1 MTGFRNCLAAG
12 AALLTLAV
20 SGGAVERTFEVPGY
34 ATVRVVAEGGAA
46 EIEVTTGAGGETFA
60 AVKGDGVCTSRCE
73 LVEFVPTGAYFGYG
87 WYVAEPGDFTVC
99 ANGHHNSVR
108 YAGFDLAGGRSL
120 VIASSFTPMS
130 LYHRAARKVA
140 GYECHGPSTFAFY
153 PGRDG
158 AFACAIRARAFF
170 DALGGGAPGVAAKSD
185 KFCVDTWNGSLA
197 EHGELIRRAADEYGL
212 KDDLFLLVHCW
223 QRYGFDRH
231 LPEVWP
237 PHPAFGTA
245 ADAKATLE
253 IAKARG
259 WLYGPHLNVIDVYSN
274 SNWFAW
280 NKVCHDANGRPIKA
294 WINPYSL
301 EQSFRLLHGLA
312 TDSIRYQFGQME
324 SDGFRP
330 STAFVDV
337 TGGAQQLTDI
347 TWDADGRVHPMAENV
362 AANARMFDTLRE
374 SVARTYGNAAFV
386 SSEAPSDYLA
396 GHLDGGDCQWMCLG
410 HSIDRVYC
418 WTGVGGTGL
427 ITKVPWF
434 PLVHHDRL
442 ILHGVGYS
450 ARFEGG
456 RGELCHGIDSDD
468 YISCEM
474 MLGNEPMADCYNR
487 DARDAEARIF
497 RPLDMDRCLRQVVRK
512 YWLEQPV
519 SRELAMAWVKS
530 AGFVDGNPEHVS
542 VEWSTGL
549 TVKVNRGDRD
559 WTVDG
564 HVLPQYGYRAWNPK
578 TGTESKIYRHVCG
591 RVVEESAYR
600 DGTKTVRYAS
610 ARGLPV
616 PNFTPV
622 EPRTD
627 AVRTGARVKV
637 TTDWAALAGERAPS
651 GDWQVT
657 YWLADPKFK
666 ESNPKSL
673 MRRVATV
680 VSPLAGRTEAAFDFP
695 DDVRGRVSL
704 LVSVSPVGA
713 DIEEPS
719 VRLHLLGTA
728 AFYRRFTQGFFG
740 KDGAYETYDCPD
752 RGLWDRL
759 PAPKAPVDFG
769 WTKTIDGV
777 RVVSEPGKVRETKYL
792 PGRKAPMAH
801 EVSGMDVYEYAGEDY
816 ARLFAYG
823 NWRVSLLKSGP
834 IFRKATYQERHL
846 ETDETFVLL
855 EGEATMVLGDERRR
869 VALERGKVYN
879 VRKGVWHQIETSA
892 DGKLLV
898 VENDDTSRA
907 NSEYRPL

>member
-1 MTGFRNCLAAG
+1 M
-12 AALLTLAV
+12 LTLVV

-46 EIEVTTGAGGETFA
+46 EIKVTTGTDGEIFA
-60 AVKGDGVCTSRCE
+60 AVRGEGVCTSRCE

-99 ANGHHNSVR
+99 VDGHHNAVR

-120 VIASSFTPMS
+120 VFASSFTPMS
-130 LYHRAARKVA
+130 LYHRTARKVV

-185 KFCVDTWNGSLA
+185 KFCVDTWNGALA

-212 KDDLFLLVHCW
+212 RDDLFLLVHCW

-245 ADAKATLE
+245 EDAKATLE
-253 IAKARG
+253 IAKTRG
-259 WLYGPHLNVIDVYSN
+259 WLYGPHLNVIDIYSN

-280 NKVCHDANGRPIKA
+280 NKVCHDAKGQPIKA

-312 TDSIRYQFGQME
+312 SDSIRYQFGQME
-324 SDGFRP
+324 AAGFAP

-337 TGGAQQLTDI
+337 TGGAQRLTDT
-347 TWDADGRVHPMAENV
+347 TWDADGRVHPMADNV

-418 WTGVGGTGL
+418 WTCVGGKGL

-519 SRELAMAWVKS
+519 SKELAMARVKS
-530 AGFVDGNPEHVS
+530 AGFVDGNPEHVF

-549 TVKVNRGDRD
+549 TVKVNRGERD

-578 TGTESKIYRHVCG
+578 TGTESKIYRHACG
-591 RVVEESAYR
+591 RVVEESAYC
-600 DGTKTVRYAS
+600 DGAKTVRYAS

-622 EPRTD
+622 EPRTV
-627 AVRTGARVKV
+627 AVREGARVKV
-637 TTDWAALAGERAPS
+637 TTDWRALAGERAPS
-651 GDWQVT
+651 GPSSPTGLPTPSSRNRTRGRSCAAWPRSFRRSRGGPRRRSTSRTTSGDASRCSSLCRQSGPTSRSRPSVCICSGLRRST
-657 YWLADPKFK
+657 AGSRRVSSERTARTSPTTVPTGRSGTGCLRRRLPSISDGRRRSTACASS
-666 ESNPKSL
+666 SNRARSGKRSTCRDGRRRRR
-673 MRRVATV
+673 MRRRAWTFTSMRVKITHA
-680 VSPLAGRTEAAFDFP
+680 SSRTGTGGCRFS
-695 DDVRGRVSL
+695 R
-704 LVSVSPVGA
+704 A
-713 DIEEPS
+713 DRS
-719 VRLHLLGTA
+719 
-728 AFYRRFTQGFFG
+728 
-740 KDGAYETYDCPD
+740 
-752 RGLWDRL
+752 
-759 PAPKAPVDFG
+759 
-769 WTKTIDGV
+769 
-777 RVVSEPGKVRETKYL
+777 
-792 PGRKAPMAH
+792 
-801 EVSGMDVYEYAGEDY
+801 SG
-816 ARLFAYG
+816 
-823 NWRVSLLKSGP
+823 
-834 IFRKATYQERHL
+834 
-846 ETDETFVLL
+846 
-855 EGEATMVLGDERRR
+855 RRR
-869 VALERGKVYN
+869 IRSG
-879 VRKGVWHQIETSA
+879 T
-892 DGKLLV
+892 
-898 VENDDTSRA
+898 
-907 NSEYRPL
+907 